1 MDLQQLRYF
10 VTVADVENISLAAHR
25 LRVAQSAVSRQ
36 IRLLEEELGVVL
48 LRRSGRGVKLTDT
61 GETLRRQAGDLIAQA
76 DAIRSDIRNR
86 GNAPTGILRIGANP
100 PIGDAR

>member
-10 VTVADVENISLAAHR
+10 VTVAEVENISLAAHR

-48 LRRSGRGVKLTDT
+48 LQRSGRGVKLTET
-61 GETLRRQAGDLIAQA
+61 GESLRRQASDLIRQA
-76 DAIRSDIRNR
+76 DGIRSDIRNR
-86 GNAPTGILRIGANP
+86 GNEPAGVLRVGAN
-100 PIGDAR
+100 